1 MSYDP
6 AAKRPPIVTDANRQW
21 AIDQKPESWDA
32 EAPHLDW
39 ETHVAEQAERFERHF
54 GDDRKPAAEW
64 SGLWRRVWWP
74 KWTPASMK
82 ASA

>member
-64 SGLWRRVWWP
+64 SGLLLKEKRLRFDTWRR
-74 KWTPASMK
+74 AML
-82 ASA
+82 